1 MKQTFFKQKI
11 KAFLHDPPEKPLIL
25 GLEGHEN
32 RAKHYLHTLIGGNE
46 KFDKEEWAFA
56 DHVASAAD
64 RASFPMR
71 ETHEFQVNFR
81 KPEHSKIVH
90 PNSGRRFKLGGFQ
103 DIDAKQ
109 VQQHVDA
116 AMGKISA
123 LSGGDYEKMFIYL
136 WRCLPEMISYG
147 EEGNDTLGKL
157 WRYLPADT
165 RIPDHSVHDHAR
177 VVSAFAG
184 AGVHKDKV
192 SASLLLFTIGP
203 VQEFIAAARK
213 TSDLWSGSYMLSWLS
228 WQAMKVFCDEL
239 GPDCIL
245 FPDLMGQ
252 PLVDHWLENEKGLNL
267 DVLRKADAEDYED
280 KLCAPTLPNRFF
292 AVVPAEKAEELAAQ
306 AEKAV
311 EDALQKAGKFAFDFL
326 KPVFP
331 EGHPDEKEWAEQ
343 LANFTECYWACT
355 DLPDWKKGTQH
366 IDKLYAETY
375 EALFA
380 TETEGQGEKWKYRN
394 DIFKAYETGGFAPNI
409 GTFYGRFY
417 EITEKAVGARKSL
430 RNFRQTEESGYRCSL
445 IPGRPALGPVGDD
458 VLPGEYDQF
467 WRDLYNN
474 VQKSKR
480 IERSTLGKNERLS
493 VLGLTKRLFRFYL
506 EDEIN
511 GFESYRFISTH
522 SLAVA
527 DFKLAFI
534 KTLEGA
540 DNGTLDQSL
549 TEFQKNA
556 HAILEYLNLPN
567 EYILPKIRYKANNLK
582 SINTAILLNFL
593 KIPGELFQ
601 TDYFDGSFTDDLKT
615 PQFYNRDSE
624 KFDVQFK
631 AKVDDLAKAAKAS
644 LRNLVNSSG
653 SSNPSKYYAILY
665 LDGDNMGQ
673 WLSGDNAPMF
683 SEVLH
688 PKAVESL
695 VNGIEDSEKR
705 NAELYQGWAKVFNFD
720 DKTGKVLRD
729 NNNNELS
736 LKRPQAPTQHMAISR
751 ALNNYSLDLVRR
763 IVEERFLGKLIY
775 AGGDD
780 VVAMVSIGE
789 ALECAETLRA
799 AFSGHMKYEKG
810 QTLHDLATSLDVE
823 RSSNGFIVHSWGGKE
838 IISTTL
844 GPRASASC
852 GIAIAH
858 YMYPLKQAMADA
870 RKAEKYAKNTLG
882 RDAFAVN
889 VVKRSGETFLSGAKW
904 FVNTHQ
910 KKEVKEPDVQRTLI
924 TRALSKFHEAIHK
937 NRLSPKFI
945 VDLEE
950 HLDVLVALDQKAV
963 ENEARRLFNQHN
975 EGFKNSDREE
985 RETDK
990 AFEERVKL
998 EKQAFFGETISFLI
1012 QNADAIML
1020 KEKQSTKTL
1029 PAKGKPA
1036 DWPALRNVIKLMD
1049 MAYYIGKGGGR

>member
-32 RAKHYLHTLIGGNE
+32 RAFHYLQKLLGE
-46 KFDKEEWAFA
+46 DAKFDKDEWAFA

-90 PNSGRRFKLGGFQ
+90 PNSGSRFKLNGFQ
-103 DIDAKQ
+103 DIDTKQ
-109 VQQHVDA
+109 LQQHVDA
-116 AMGKISA
+116 AMGKIAAVSE
-123 LSGGDYEKMFIYL
+123 GDYERMFLYL

-228 WQAMKVFCDEL
+228 WQAMKVFCEEL

-252 PLVDHWLENEKGLNL
+252 PLVDYWLEKEKGLNL
-267 DVLRKADAEDYED
+267 DAVRKADPESYQD
-280 KLCAPTLPNRFF
+280 KLSAPTLPNRFF
-292 AVVPAEKAEELAAQ
+292 AVVPADKAEELATR

-311 EDALQKAGKFAFDFL
+311 EAALQDAGKEAFKIIQAALPPNAPSDEQWL
-326 KPVFP
+326 K
-331 EGHPDEKEWAEQ
+331 Q
-343 LANFTECYWACT
+343 LDNFTECYWACT
-355 DLPDWKKGTQH
+355 DLPDWKKGTEH
-366 IDKLYAETY
+366 IDTLYAETY

-380 TETEGQGEKWKYRN
+380 TKTEGQGAKWEYRN
-394 DIFKAYETGGFAPNI
+394 KIFKAYREGGFHPNI

-430 RNFRQTEESGYRCSL
+430 RNFVQTKESGYRCSL
-445 IPGRPALGPVGDD
+445 IPGRPALGPAGEEVK
-458 VLPGEYDQF
+458 PGEYDNF
-467 WRDLYNN
+467 WSELYKN
-474 VQKSKR
+474 VQD
-480 IERSTLGKNERLS
+480 ERLNILGKNERIS
-493 VLGLTKRLFRFYL
+493 VLAFTKRLFPKFLKKKIGRDFPA
-506 EDEIN
+506 N
-511 GFESYRFISTH
+511 TFISTH

-527 DFKLAFI
+527 DFKLKLAEVLSATDSKDVSEALSEFI
-534 KTLEGA
+534 DTAGRFMKVLALE
-540 DNGTLDQSL
+540 
-549 TEFQKNA
+549 E
-556 HAILEYLNLPN
+556 EYW
-567 EYILPKIRYKANNLK
+567 LPKIKHSAKEAKLECKLNVINLC
-582 SINTAILLNFL
+582 T
-593 KIPGELFQ
+593 IPGELLQ
-601 TDYFDGSFTDDLKT
+601 NDYYDGSFKDDVKDAARYKSDVNGFQRDVNEMAAETKACLKT
-615 PQFYNRDSE
+615 LIRRSCLP
-624 KFDVQFK
+624 
-631 AKVDDLAKAAKAS
+631 A
-644 LRNLVNSSG
+644 
-653 SSNPSKYYAILY
+653 PSKYYAILY
-665 LDGDNMGQ
+665 LDGDNMGK

-695 VNGIEDSEKR
+695 VNGIEDPKERTGK
-705 NAELYQGWAKVFNFD
+705 LYKGWAQVFEVDKETGIVKRD
-720 DKTGKVLRD
+720 DKGRYK
-729 NNNNELS
+729 S

-751 ALNNYSLDLVRR
+751 ALNNFSLDLVRR

-799 AFSGHMKYEKG
+799 AFSGHLKYEKG
-810 QTLHDLATSLDVE
+810 QNLHDITVSLDDDT
-823 RSSNGFIVHSWGGKE
+823 SSNGFIVHNWAGKE

-844 GPRASASC
+844 GSRASASC

-870 RKAEKYAKNTLG
+870 RKAEKYAKNKLG

-889 VVKRSGETFLSGAKW
+889 VVKRSGESFVTGAKW
-904 FVNTHQ
+904 FVKDDDNAE
-910 KKEVKEPDVQRTLI
+910 KRTLI
-924 TRALSKFHEAIHK
+924 TRALRKFHETIHK
-937 NRLSPKFI
+937 NWLSPKFI

-950 HLDVLVALDQKAV
+950 HLDVLVALDEKAV

-975 EGFKNSDREE
+975 EGFKKMEREE
-985 RETDK
+985 GETGE
-990 AFEERVKL
+990 AFDERVRL
-998 EKQAFFGETISFLI
+998 EKQTFFRHTISFLI
-1012 QNADAIML
+1012 QNSDTIML
-1020 KEKQSTKTL
+1020 KENQNKKTE
-1029 PAKGKPA
+1029 PIEGKPA
-1036 DWPALRNVIKLMD
+1036 DWPALRNVIQLMD